1 MHRLLRLIAL
11 IPCCAL
17 GAGAL
22 AQTASGQETAA
33 TRSQAQP
40 SAAAPP
46 APPTPAAG
54 ASAGPEAATDK
65 VIPGRS
71 DDELRTLDTTDGDF
85 TVRIRTTQRA
95 HASGTLLML
104 SLGDGDSA
112 TGSALERLRRDLPA
126 HGWTTWC
133 VPLDAPP
140 WAHAQHPGAV
150 PEEAD
155 VPVQT
160 MDTQR
165 HAELERWMTHGRN
178 RLQAAMTALHDPGS
192 GVVLVAA
199 GPAALLV
206 PGAPARLA
214 GVLLIEPFDHP
225 DLPAT
230 LPTAAPVPLMEI
242 LSPALA
248 AQRSPPAGQ
257 PAGESAHH
265 RRLILDGASPEPFG
279 VETLLTRRVRGWLTA
294 LASPATRPP
303 GAD

>member
-1 MHRLLRLIAL
+1 MHLLLRLIAL

-33 TRSQAQP
+33 TQAQP
-40 SAAAPP
+40 SA
-46 APPTPAAG
+46 
-54 ASAGPEAATDK
+54 ED
-65 VIPGRS
+65 V
-71 DDELRTLDTTDGDF
+71 LRTLDTADGDF
-85 TVRIRTTQRA
+85 TVRIRAAQRVR
-95 HASGTLLML
+95 SGGTLLML

-112 TGSALERLRRDLPA
+112 TGSALERLRHDLPA
-126 HGWTTWC
+126 HGWTTWWI
-133 VPLDAPP
+133 PLDAPP
-140 WAHAQHPGAV
+140 WAHARPPGAM

-155 VPVQT
+155 VPPQT
-160 MDTQR
+160 AEARR
-165 HAELERWMTHGRN
+165 HAELEQWMRHGRN
-178 RLQAAMTALHDPGS
+178 RLQAAITALHDPGP

-214 GVLLIEPFDHP
+214 GVLLIEPFEHADF
-225 DLPAT
+225 PAA
-230 LPTAAPVPLMEI
+230 LSAAAPVPLMEI

-248 AQRSPPAGQ
+248 AERPPYPGQ
-257 PAGESAHH
+257 TAGESAHY
-265 RRLILDGASPEPFG
+265 RRLILDGTSPEPFG

-294 LASPATRPP
+294 LASPANRPP